1 MNLTLSGR
9 VEKGEGMATR
19 LGCPTA
25 NIAIEQGV
33 IIPGLGVYVGKTE
46 VSGQEHPSLV
56 CINDGRDGTQLKME
70 VHLLDDVCQSLTGKI
85 LRVVLFEKLRDLVPF
100 PGELEMSEV
109 IAKDIEG
116 AKNWFSKQS
125 EPIDRTL

>member
-56 CINDGRDGTQLKME
+56 CINDGRDGSHLKME
-70 VHLLDDVCQSLTGKI
+70 VHLLDVCQNLIGKV

-100 PGELEMSEV
+100 SGELEMSQV

-116 AKNWFSKQS
+116 AKKWFSKQS
-125 EPIDRTL
+125 EPCC